1 MTIHHPAK
9 SMIRL
14 ALSVSIAV
22 PAHATLFWITLALLM
37 DQFRAQLREYGEP
50 LFFVMVGGSSLLFA
64 YGIGRLFRLVV
75 PDKARL
81 AAIMTACLLPAGF
94 GAFVLFAFLFLRVPP
109 TTPPLDTYDVPI
121 EPLITPLI
129 LYFIMT
135 ASGLLLA
142 TWRSPR
148 SVPPIA
154 SPGDRP

>member
-1 MTIHHPAK
+1 MTIQHPAN

-14 ALSVSIAV
+14 ALSVGVAA

-50 LFFVMVGGSSLLFA
+50 LFFVMIGGSSLLFA

-75 PDKARL
+75 PNKARL
-81 AAIMTACLLPAGF
+81 AAIITACLLPVGF
-94 GAFVLFAFLFLRVPP
+94 GAFVLFAFLFLRVPA
-109 TTPPLDTYDVPI
+109 TTPPLDTYDIPI
-121 EPLITPLI
+121 EPFIAPFI
-129 LYFIMT
+129 LYFVVT

-148 SVPPIA
+148 FTPPVA
-154 SPGDRP
+154 SPGDLP